1 MEVTAAVTSG
11 HPIWLT
17 ATDHGEGQSRP
28 ARERLLA
35 RPVAWSDGASEV
47 LVRPKVRLLG
57 RKQCKRR
64 IKSSTADATVP
75 VTCP

>member
-1 MEVTAAVTSG
+1 VTSG

-17 ATDHGEGQSRP
+17 ATDHGEGQSRL

-35 RPVAWSDGASEV
+35 RLVASSDGVSAV
-47 LVRPKVRLLG
+47 PVRPKCGFTRPETAIC
-57 RKQCKRR
+57 KQG